1 MQALASE
8 GRLCVGLAFSFNLEG
23 VVGSCRVL
31 GVQSDPKG
39 FCLHVDVAAV
49 YVNDL
54 HVVSVQLDVHT
65 SKGGPRLHLD
75 AVRPMRPVGLRIL
88 PGFAAFYS
96 RARAL

>member
-65 SKGGPRLHLD
+65 SKDGPRLHLD
-75 AVRPMRPVGLRIL
+75 AVRPMRPGLRIL